1 MTTRINRDTI
11 SRNIFELIG
20 DTSENTYDYFEPRR
34 EKNNTTQAKI
44 RIPEHQRFYVW
55 SENRKS
61 PLIDSIM
68 ENSPLPLIVLTQH
81 IILGNTVWF
90 TQDGQQRLMTLQKFI
105 LGEFP
110 WENKNNL
117 DSEGKY
123 IKKYYNELSNEEKRN
138 FTTYKINC
146 EIIYDPTEEQVSEI
160 FERLN
165 SGTPLTHSDKFYNRR
180 DTSVVSF
187 ILKELILH
195 PNLKDY
201 LKKYTGL
208 NINSKTR
215 VQFSD
220 IIGAVVS
227 IINNSVHC
235 IRTSFERIGSYLYTT
250 LSNETKNLVIDVF
263 IGYFKLIDDS
273 LNKSSIKKPKKDY
286 LKLTNMFGIYL
297 YWRLHPKYYET
308 KLSSGN
314 LDEDL
319 RKWEKY
325 AENIQNKNWKTKFF
339 SSLPVGCQR
348 NIDVAALEGRV
359 NYLINYDFQ
368 ESVITESIDE
378 NSSENSSVFES
389 DTDDE

>member
-34 EKNNTTQAKI
+34 EKNDTTRAKI

-180 DTSVVSF
+180 DTPVVSF

-235 IRTSFERIGSYLYTT
+235 IRTSFERVGSYLYTT

-263 IGYFKLIDDS
+263 ISYFKLIDDS
-273 LNKSSIKKPKKDY
+273 LKKSSIKKPKKDY

-297 YWRLHPKYYET
+297 YWRLHPNYYEK

-339 SSLPVGCQR
+339 SSLSVGCQR

-368 ESVITESIDE
+368 DLVITESIDE